1 MPPAPSRRDTHPV
14 SSGGP
19 AILRLIEARN
29 ISSELKPENICTE
42 CIASRSSREEIDW
55 NEMLI
60 ERYIGRETRPGII
73 SENTSYD
80 FDGDLMGITDTV
92 LQQVNVV
99 LFTTISSQ
107 QTFFRITT
115 LSQLLSHQ
123 RPAMAMTALD
133 G

>member
-19 AILRLIEARN
+19 AILRWIEARN

-42 CIASRSSREEIDW
+42 CIASRSHEEEELDW

-60 ERYIGRETRPGII
+60 ERYIGRESGII

-80 FDGDLMGITDTV
+80 FDGDLMGITGTV
-92 LQQVNVV
+92 LQQ
-99 LFTTISSQ
+99 LWKQ
-107 QTFFRITT
+107 
-115 LSQLLSHQ
+115 
-123 RPAMAMTALD
+123 
-133 G
+133 